1 MLRAAIRKAG
11 GADRSTSGPAGK
23 ALRLARPS
31 GRSEYQVVVLPLP
44 QRCQPADASGVVAVL
59 FVTDPERSHSPID
72 HLVADLFGLTEA
84 EVRLVMQLLGGSTL
98 TDAAET
104 LGLSRNTV
112 HSQLASVFRKTGT
125 SRQSDLVRVVLR
137 ALAPVRGPD
146 DSSGFYI
153 VPDDGRW

>member
-1 MLRAAIRKAG
+1 M
-11 GADRSTSGPAGK
+11 
-23 ALRLARPS
+23 
-31 GRSEYQVVVLPLP
+31 
-44 QRCQPADASGVVAVL
+44 VAVL